1 MRITSS
7 RRLFAGPAAL
17 VATAA
22 LLLGGCA
29 NNETT
34 DKKTET
40 SEADT
45 VTKDD
50 AVAAKLPQAIAD
62 KGVISIGIDPTYPPN
77 EYKDPQ
83 GKPIGWEVELM
94 DAMAAK
100 LGVKTQYTV
109 AKFDNIIPGI
119 KGGKYDMGL
128 SSFFD
133 TKEREQSVD
142 MVDYYTAGIQW
153 ATLKGKT
160 VDPSTACGITLA
172 VQNGTTQA
180 LDDGPAKSKA
190 CEKAGKGKIDLL
202 GFDTQEDAT
211 ASVTLGR
218 ADAVSAD
225 SPVIQYAVKQ
235 SDGKLELSGE
245 VYDVFLYGMPTA
257 KGDTALDEALV
268 AALDALK
275 ADGTYTKI
283 LTKWGV
289 EQGALQQFEINGAD
303 R

>member
-77 EYKDPQ
+77 EYKDDQ
-83 GKPIGWEVELM
+83 GNPVGWEVELM
-94 DAMAAK
+94 EAMAAK
-100 LGVKTQYTV
+100 LGVKTQYNI

-119 KGGKYDMGL
+119 QGGKYDMGL

-133 TKEREQSVD
+133 TKEREKAVD
-142 MVDYYTAGIQW
+142 MVNYYTAGTQW
-153 ATLKGKT
+153 ATLAGKT
-160 VDPSTACGITLA
+160 VDPADACGITIA

-180 LDDGPAKSKA
+180 LDDMPARSKA
-190 CEKAGKGKIDLL
+190 CTDAGKPAIKSL
-202 GFDTQEDAT
+202 GFDSQDDAT
-211 ASVTLGR
+211 LAVTQGR
-218 ADAVSAD
+218 ADAVAAD

-235 SDGKLELSGE
+235 SGGKLELSGDS
-245 VYDVFLYGMPTA
+245 YDVFLYGMPTA

-268 AALDALK
+268 AALDSLM

-283 LTKWGV
+283 MTKWGV
-289 EQGALQQFEINGAD
+289 DAGALPSFTINGATS
-303 R
+303 